1 LATFNNPLLETDT
14 KSQSPTPIL
23 PRELSIIDLVLA
35 QILLVI
41 VPDFFGTA
49 VKAGP
54 SHVVLW
60 ISAIVLFF
68 IPLALIV
75 AHLNRL
81 MPLEGGLYEWARH
94 AFNDQVGFLV
104 AWNLWLFIML
114 YVAVIGLVTTTSLA
128 YAVPSLDWMADRKW
142 AVLVASLALIALQ
155 VLLAAIGF
163 AVGKWFNN
171 AGSVAMLITVAV
183 LVGLPLVNAA
193 RGELTSFHPLHLV
206 APPLTIF
213 TLSVFSKMTFGALSG
228 LEYAAI
234 FAGESRN
241 PVRNITRSILIT
253 APVIGLIYIFTTG
266 AILSY
271 VSPDSVDVIGPIPQA
286 LRRGFGNFGAVIVPI
301 AIFLML
307 ANYLS
312 TFSLYFSGSARLPM
326 TAGWDNL
333 LPAWFSRLHSRHRTP
348 VNSILFL
355 GGATLATSAT
365 ALIGVGEQEA
375 YELLLTWGFTFYGV
389 AYLALFAIPL
399 FGRSDRGI
407 RPGIALQ
414 IAAASGFIVTLLFV
428 ILSIFPVIRVENE
441 SSYSWKIAGGVVIAC
456 SWLDYISRRKAQSG
470 GLAGCGKTNGECNPF
485 LRPSLFAAFLCRKSR
500 FSVLF

>member
-1 LATFNNPLLETDT
+1 MTTAHNPSLEASDALQP
-14 KSQSPTPIL
+14 QSIAL
-23 PRELSIIDLVLA
+23 RRELGLFDLVLA

-54 SHVVLW
+54 AHVVLW
-60 ISAIVLFF
+60 LTAMLLFF

-81 MPLEGGLYEWARH
+81 MPLEGGLYEWARL
-94 AFNDQVGFLV
+94 AFNDQIGFLV

-114 YVAVIGLVTTTSLA
+114 YVAVIGLVTTTFVA
-128 YAVPSLDWMADRKW
+128 YAVPSLAWIADDKW
-142 AVLVASLALIALQ
+142 AVLAASVILIALQ
-155 VLLAAIGF
+155 MLLASIGF

-171 AGSVAMLITVAV
+171 AGSIAVLITVAV
-183 LVGLPLVNAA
+183 LVGLPLVKAWHGSPTA
-193 RGELTSFHPLHLV
+193 FHPLRLV
-206 APPLTIF
+206 APPLTLF

-228 LEYAAI
+228 FEYVAI

-241 PVRNITRSILIT
+241 PARNIGRSILIT
-253 APVIGLIYIFTTG
+253 APLIALIYIFTTS
-266 AILSY
+266 AILAY
-271 VSPDSVDVIGPIPQA
+271 VSPDAVDVIGPIPQA
-286 LRRGFGNFGAVIVPI
+286 LRLGFGSFGAVIVPV
-301 AIFLML
+301 AIFLLL

-326 TAGWDNL
+326 AAGWDHL
-333 LPAWFSRLHSRHRTP
+333 LPAWFSRLHTRYKTP

-355 GGATLATSAT
+355 GGATLAASVA

-399 FGRSDRGI
+399 LAPKASGI
-407 RPGIALQ
+407 RPGLALRV
-414 IAAASGFIVTLLFV
+414 AAASGFLVTLLFV
-428 ILSIFPVIRVENE
+428 ALSIFPVIDVA
-441 SSYSWKIAGGVVIAC
+441 SSWRYSVKIAVVVVGANLLGWMIYRTGQRERE
-456 SWLDYISRRKAQSG
+456 STIM
-470 GLAGCGKTNGECNPF
+470 
-485 LRPSLFAAFLCRKSR
+485 
-500 FSVLF
+500 

>member
-1 LATFNNPLLETDT
+1 VTTAHNPSLEASDVLQP
-14 KSQSPTPIL
+14 QSTAL
-23 PRELSIIDLVLA
+23 RRELGLFDLVLA

-54 SHVVLW
+54 AHVVLW
-60 ISAIVLFF
+60 LTAMLLFF

-81 MPLEGGLYEWARH
+81 MPLEGGLYEWARL
-94 AFNDQVGFLV
+94 AFNDQIGFLV

-114 YVAVIGLVTTTSLA
+114 YVAVIGLVTTTFVA
-128 YAVPSLDWMADRKW
+128 YAVPSLAWIADDKW
-142 AVLVASLALIALQ
+142 AVLAASVILIALQ
-155 VLLAAIGF
+155 MLLASIGF

-171 AGSVAMLITVAV
+171 AGSIAVLITVAI
-183 LVGLPLVNAA
+183 LVGLPLVKAWHGSPTA
-193 RGELTSFHPLHLV
+193 FHPLRLV
-206 APPLTIF
+206 APPLTLF

-228 LEYAAI
+228 FEYVAI

-241 PVRNITRSILIT
+241 PARNIGRSILIT
-253 APVIGLIYIFTTG
+253 APLIALIYIFTTS
-266 AILSY
+266 AILAY
-271 VSPDSVDVIGPIPQA
+271 VSPDAVDVIGPIPQA
-286 LRRGFGNFGAVIVPI
+286 LRLGFGNFGAVIVPV
-301 AIFLML
+301 AIFLLL

-326 TAGWDNL
+326 AAGWDHL
-333 LPAWFSRLHSRHRTP
+333 LPAWFSRLHTRYKTP

-355 GGATLATSAT
+355 GGATLAASVA

-399 FGRSDRGI
+399 LAPKASGI
-407 RPGIALQ
+407 RPGLALRV
-414 IAAASGFIVTLLFV
+414 AAASGFLVTLLFV
-428 ILSIFPVIRVENE
+428 ALSIFPVIDVA
-441 SSYSWKIAGGVVIAC
+441 SSWRYSVKIAVVVVGANLLGWMIYRTGQRERE
-456 SWLDYISRRKAQSG
+456 STIM
-470 GLAGCGKTNGECNPF
+470 
-485 LRPSLFAAFLCRKSR
+485 
-500 FSVLF
+500 